1 MEVVSG
7 SLWPYRLHSPWSSP
21 GQNTG
26 MCSLSFLQGIFPTQ
40 GSNPSPLHCRRILY
54 QLSHKGSPRILE
66 WVAYPFS
73 RGSSWPRN
81 RTRVSCIA
89 GGFFTNWTIR
99 GLLRVYLKREHEV
112 VGTYTWWI
120 IRKGNI
126 SLKITRNFAWIL
138 FWTNCVNFLITFP
151 SIYLDQLF
159 HVLALHM
166 RLYSI
171 DSEYNPWRKLTQL
184 LEEMSSQ

>member
-1 MEVVSG
+1 MKVKVVSD
-7 SLWPYRLHSPWSSP
+7 SLWLYTAH
-21 GQNTG
+21 GI
-26 MCSLSFLQGIFPTQ
+26 LQARILEWVAFPFSRVFPTQ
-40 GSNPSPLHCRRILY
+40 GSNPIPLHCRILC

-66 WVAYPFS
+66 WVAYPLS

-81 RTRVSCIA
+81 WTRVSCIA
-89 GGFFTNWTIR
+89 GGFFTNWAIR
-99 GLLRVYLKREHEV
+99 EALRVYLKRKREV

-126 SLKITRNFAWIL
+126 FLKITRKFAWIL